1 MKDLYAILGVSRG
14 ASGDEIKRA
23 YRKLAMQHHPDRG
36 GDQARFQEIQQAYD
50 VLSDPQR
57 RQAHDNP
64 QPQPMNFDFHGAG
77 FQDIFSQMFGQNGF
91 GPFQQANHRRGH
103 VRMELWVHLVDV
115 AQGSRRTV
123 TLATPQG
130 TRAVE
135 IDIPLAIND
144 GDHVQYPGLAPNQQ
158 DLVVTFRVYPDGTWT
173 RAGLNLM
180 TQCEI
185 VIWDLILGG
194 EVKIRDIMGQEL
206 TVRIPPHTQPGTQL
220 RLRGRGLRDRAGN
233 LGDILVSLAT
243 RLPQNIPEP
252 LLEAIRLNRAE

>member
-91 GPFQQANHRRGH
+91 GPTQSKPSA
-103 VRMELWVHLVDV
+103 VRLAVWISLRDV
-115 AQGSRRTV
+115 AQGGKRTLS
-123 TLATPQG
+123 LATNSG
-130 TRAVE
+130 TNMVE
-135 IDIPLAIND
+135 IDIPLAVND
-144 GDHVQYPGLAPNQQ
+144 GDNVRYPGVAPNRQ
-158 DLVVTFRVYPDGTWT
+158 DLVVTFRITPDANWQ
-173 RAGLNLM
+173 RSGLDLLTN
-180 TQCEI
+180 QS
-185 VIWDLILGG
+185 VVVWDLIQGG
-194 EVKIRDIMGQEL
+194 EITFRDLVDNEL
-206 TVRIPPHTQPGTQL
+206 RLRIPPGTQPGTKM
-220 RLRGRGLRDRAGN
+220 RLRNRGLRNVAGSQ
-233 LGDILVSLAT
+233 GDIYVQLSCH
-243 RLPQNIPEP
+243 LPQNIAQP
-252 LLEAIRLNRAE
+252 LMDAIAQHRE